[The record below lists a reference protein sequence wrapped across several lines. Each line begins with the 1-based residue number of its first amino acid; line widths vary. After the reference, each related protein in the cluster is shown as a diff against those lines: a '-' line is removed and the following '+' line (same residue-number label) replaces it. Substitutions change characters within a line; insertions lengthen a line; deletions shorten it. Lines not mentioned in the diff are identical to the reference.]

1 MHSKVFNKYVVFSLV
16 LMTLVWSRCAKN
28 DLISES
34 ACTSNCFEISGKIIN
49 RSTNLP
55 ESFRRIQV
63 KKSMSAFPHGKVEMG
78 YVVTKSDGSYLIR
91 LNKSSFNDTSDVNLI
106 LTLESKNGYIN
117 SEWFSVFYLFNLDL
131 NKSYQ
136 EDLDVYQEASLNV
149 IIKNTTTDTVSIG
162 MLTRYF
168 TKPAEG
174 YNINKR
180 LPPNATYSK
189 MLVTTFGIPT
199 DISVSYKLKG
209 DLNYSSK
216 NASINCEP
224 KGVNNLQIDIN

>member
-1 MHSKVFNKYVVFSLV
+1 MNKKVFNKYVVCSLI

-28 DLISES
+28 DLIAESE
-34 ACTSNCFEISGKIIN
+34 CTSNCFEISGKIIN

-63 KKSMSAFPHGKVEMG
+63 KKSMSSFPHSKVEMG
-78 YVVTKSDGSYLIR
+78 YVVTKSDGTYLVR
-91 LNKSSFNDTSDVNLI
+91 LNKSSFKDTSDVNLI
-106 LTLESKNGYIN
+106 LTLENKNGYIN
-117 SEWFSVFYLFNLDL
+117 NEWFSEFYFFNLDL

-136 EDLDVYQEASLNV
+136 EDLNVYQEASLNV
-149 IIKNTTTDTVSIG
+149 VIKNTSTDTVSIN

-168 TKPAEG
+168 AKPSEG
-174 YNINKR
+174 YYINKL

-189 MLVTTFGIPT
+189 LLVTTFGIPT

-209 DLNYSSK
+209 DQNFSSK
-216 NASINCEP
+216 NASIVC
-224 KGVNNLQIDIN
+224 KSDGADYLQIDLN